1 MVGDASRG
9 AISRRTLP
17 PVLAGVGPATAR

>member
-1 MVGDASRG
+1 MVCDASRG
-9 AISRRTLP
+9 AISRKTLP